1 MFLTEQWRKLKTIP
15 QTGGV
20 VVQNS
25 NRCHSFDPHLQA
37 DVVMLISQN
46 KAMFHNCYALHFAD
60 LHLSHLSHMSWQWPL
75 LPIHTCPSPW
85 TLGTH
90 YESDLLFKPVGAG
103 SAQILCEVTFKV
115 AFWERAA
122 WSVLMSWLKFD
133 SLRQQIWQLSAET
146 SFSHT
151 GIPLWGRA

>member
-20 VVQNS
+20 VFHNS
-25 NRCHSFDPHLQA
+25 NSCHSFDPHLPA

-46 KAMFHNCYALHFAD
+46 RAMFHNCYALHFAD
-60 LHLSHLSHMSWQWPL
+60 LHLSHEHTLVATTADTYLPKPL
-75 LPIHTCPSPW
+75 NTRNPLWIWFIIYTSGGRFSTDPLWGHIQSCI
-85 TLGTH
+85 LG
-90 YESDLLFKPVGAG
+90 DG
-103 SAQILCEVTFKV
+103 
-115 AFWERAA
+115 AA